1 MTWNGQQGFQT
12 PIEDESFLVDN
23 MGVLGHM
30 HTERGL
36 TCKRLLPMFPFRCYP
51 QRLWLIPPRSP
62 PRRRDVLQRTYGSS

>member
-23 MGVLGHM
+23 MGVFGNM

-36 TCKRLLPMFPFRCYP
+36 TCAFYP
-51 QRLWLIPPRSP
+51 ALIGAGRSS
-62 PRRRDVLQRTYGSS
+62 DGLNVQMSNSTIADI